1 MDAPARLTCTARMPA
16 VTILPCFTKGFA
28 VLGAFCRFR
37 VTESRFVHVQHPE
50 AVTKADDRCSCFVL
64 IHEKL
69 NEKRAGMRVLGID
82 PGLRNLGWGV
92 IDVAGS
98 RLTHVANGICH
109 SDAGDG
115 ELALRLVAL
124 HAQLTEVVRAYAPDA
139 AAVEHTFVNKDAV
152 ATLKLGQARG
162 IALLVPA
169 QAGIAVG
176 EYAPNHVK
184 KTVVGVGH
192 AAKVQ
197 VDHMV
202 RLQLPGV
209 EIAGPDAA
217 DALAIA
223 ICHAHHLQSAG
234 RLDAALRAAG

>member
-1 MDAPARLTCTARMPA
+1 
-16 VTILPCFTKGFA
+16 
-28 VLGAFCRFR
+28 
-37 VTESRFVHVQHPE
+37 
-50 AVTKADDRCSCFVL
+50 
-64 IHEKL
+64 
-69 NEKRAGMRVLGID
+69 MRVLGID

-92 IDVAGS
+92 IDVQGA

-109 SDAGDG
+109 SDKEDG
-115 ELALRLVAL
+115 ELAQRLVSL
-124 HAQLTEVVRAYAPDA
+124 HSQLTEVLRRFQPDA

-169 QAGIAVG
+169 QAGLVIG
-176 EYAPNHVK
+176 EYAPNAVK
-184 KTVVGVGH
+184 KAVVGVGH
-192 AAKVQ
+192 AAKDQ

-234 RLDAALRAAG
+234 RLAAAVRRAAG